1 MSTSPLLDSNH
12 FLIPRIQIGKIQKDL
27 LSFALLRNKGFVA
40 LLVDFI
46 SVILWRLGLDTVFG
60 DFLENKNSSEQKNYT
75 TFIDLPKGTSERNMR
90 IVIFPIMC
98 HLPRGALNSVPV
110 FSNKHTVTDAIYVD
124 NVCSVNMR
132 GILPV
137 INTT

>member
-75 TFIDLPKGTSERNMR
+75 TFIDLPQGISERNMR

-98 HLPRGALNSVPV
+98 HLPRGDKKIRS
-110 FSNKHTVTDAIYVD
+110 
-124 NVCSVNMR
+124 
-132 GILPV
+132 
-137 INTT
+137 